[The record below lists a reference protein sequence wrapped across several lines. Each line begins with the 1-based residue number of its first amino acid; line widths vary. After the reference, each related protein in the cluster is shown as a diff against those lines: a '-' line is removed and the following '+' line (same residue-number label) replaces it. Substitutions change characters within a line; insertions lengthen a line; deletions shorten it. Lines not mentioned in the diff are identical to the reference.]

1 MDIGIDKILLT
12 TKAFKVSDRCSFRIK
27 QGDIVEGEIVEST
40 LFTDS
45 KGEVKGTKAIYNSI
59 LANVTIDP
67 RGLKLE
73 YNPSKL
79 LHPYHLNND
88 NQSLKEIYTAIK
100 ADLKD
105 NGILLPLEVE
115 LSVSR
120 LDIARN
126 EQMSRPIGF
135 YAPLFSSLKGK
146 RQSNKEYPNS
156 YYFYNKSQESN
167 FYDKEKALEF
177 EYKGRNVPEIEP
189 HTMRGELRAK
199 KRDAV
204 GRIYR
209 FNDFSLLLK
218 SSPEYRIERYKGHLK
233 SQLFSTNNP
242 LQTTLFPDYQR
253 NIEYLKALKDK
264 LSRGAVDQYI
274 KSKGI
279 DQLLCEVGT
288 LDNFRMMLLEAGYS
302 DKYSFRII
310 KNVKE
315 QLHQVAMFYGDTKEE
330 NISSLYNEVFEKFVG

>member
-1 MDIGIDKILLT
+1 MDIGVDKILLT
-12 TKAFKVSDRCSFRIK
+12 TDHFKVSDRCSFRIK
-27 QGDIVEGEIVEST
+27 QGDIVDGEIVESL
-40 LFTDS
+40 LFYDN
-45 KGEVKGTKAIYNSI
+45 KGDVKGTKAIYNSL

-88 NQSLKEIYTAIK
+88 NQSLKEITNAIR

-105 NGILLPLEVE
+105 KGILLGMDAE

-120 LDIARN
+120 LDLARN

-156 YYFYNKSQESN
+156 YYFYNKSQEAN
-167 FYDKEKALEF
+167 FYDKEKALDY
-177 EYKGRNVPEIEP
+177 EYKGRNVPEIEKQ
-189 HTMRGELRAK
+189 TMRGELRAK
-199 KRDAV
+199 KRDSV

-209 FNDFSLLLK
+209 FNDFATLLK

-242 LQTTLFPDYQR
+242 LQTTMFPDYQR
-253 NIEYLKALKDK
+253 NIEYLKALKEK
-264 LSRGAVDQYI
+264 LSRGAVQQYI
-274 KSKGI
+274 QSKGI
-279 DQLLCEVGT
+279 DTLLSEVGT
-288 LDNFRMMLLEAGYS
+288 LENFRMMLLEAGYER
-302 DKYSFRII
+302 KYSYKII
-310 KNVKE
+310 TSLKD